1 MTQIDK
7 TNGVNKPAAKQNSNT
22 SQNVKRDTT
31 TSKSDSIFNNTKI
44 IVQNGETPESLGK
57 TFGVSSQDIINQ
69 NKDKWNGKWFK
80 VGQEITLPTQIDSK
94 DERLTGRAKTKQ
106 EAEAGWL
113 DYKKGNT
120 KATSTNQNTQQ
131 SAQKPVPENKDL
143 HSGALIGGAIGKA
156 AVDSLTK
163 AKTDTTTTQQP
174 IAQANPAKA
183 DSTAKENNSA
193 EPKSNTDFSA
203 LNSGAQLGSK
213 IGQAI
218 SNLEK
223 ADTAKTQPKLTPAE
237 PLLPSQLTKAPD
249 TSDIKLRD
257 TAQSQSS
264 DKTIDKATQTE
275 LKDQHGG
282 IDTKRT
288 NRNKKAEGD
297 IVYHKDGS
305 VTISDRVDKR
315 IQQMAQNLKCSPDD
329 LKGLLFKESRF
340 EINGK
345 GSAAGLNQMTRDG
358 LDGLNRKYGT
368 NFSKKDIRRM
378 DVMQQLDIAEAS
390 LMLSKEEKF
399 GADRRVNAGQLFAL
413 NLYPAG
419 ANRNN
424 VITSAH
430 GAAYSSNKGL
440 DKNKDGIISINELQ
454 REILNNAKYVHTD
467 IT

>member
-7 TNGVNKPAAKQNSNT
+7 TNGVNKPTTNQNGIA

-31 TSKSDSIFNNTKI
+31 AANSIFNNTKI

-57 TFGVSSQDIINQ
+57 MFGVKSQDIINQ

-80 VGQEITLPTQIDSK
+80 VGQEISLPTQIDSN
-94 DERLTGRAKTKQ
+94 DERLKNRAQNKK
-106 EAEAGWL
+106 EAEKEWL
-113 DYKKGNT
+113 DYKSGNE
-120 KATSTNQNTQQ
+120 KSK
-131 SAQKPVPENKDL
+131 SVEQKPQQAIQTPKPAFENTAL
-143 HSGALIGGAIGKA
+143 GAGASVGAAIGKA
-156 AVDSLTK
+156 LNNPSLKDSAQA
-163 AKTDTTTTQQP
+163 AKSDTTKVQT
-174 IAQANPAKA
+174 AQIDNKTPEPKQNSDMSGLSSGAKVGLLIGQAAENLAKA
-183 DSTAKENNSA
+183 DTTKVL
-193 EPKSNTDFSA
+193 PKM
-203 LNSGAQLGSK
+203 
-213 IGQAI
+213 
-218 SNLEK
+218 
-223 ADTAKTQPKLTPAE
+223 TPAE
-237 PLLPSQLTKAPD
+237 PAKPSLTVKKPEIP
-249 TSDIKLRD
+249 TEGIKLASTQNAPSKD
-257 TAQSQSS
+257 ALSEA
-264 DKTIDKATQTE
+264 KQTE
-275 LKDQHGG
+275 LKNRHGG

-315 IQQMAQNLKCSPDD
+315 IKEMAQNLKCSPDD

-358 LDGLNRKYGT
+358 LAGLNRKYGT

-399 GADRRVNAGQLFAL
+399 GADKQVNAGQLFAL
-413 NLYPAG
+413 NLYPSRAKK
-419 ANRNN
+419 ND

-430 GAAYSSNKGL
+430 GAAYSNNKGL
-440 DKNKDGIISINELQ
+440 DKNRDGIISINELQ
-454 REILNNAKYVHTD
+454 REILNNAKHVHTD
-467 IT
+467 LT